1 MAHTCCTK
9 YAVSNFNRSENIKGV
24 PKFETPSRDLS
35 HVPLGVN
42 SSSREKGLH
51 ALYYHTKFGAHSC
64 IRSNVMEE
72 LLILKLGHVT
82 LTMPTLGLNLL
93 CIG

>member
-1 MAHTCCTK
+1 MANACCTK
-9 YAVSNFNRSENIKGV
+9 YAVSNFNRSEDIKRI
-24 PKFETPSRDLS
+24 PKFETPSCDLS
-35 HVPLGVN
+35 HAPLGVN

-51 ALYYHTKFGAHSC
+51 ALYYHTKFGAHNF

-82 LTMPTLGLNLL
+82 LTTSTLGVNLM